1 MRNVPKMVA
10 SFNREKSMRQ
20 PNPGRHCLPAVL
32 VLAVMAIGCAA
43 GCATDKTEKLA
54 ANPGKNRDRDRDRVQ
69 AAPVQPTRQA
79 TPKAARQTEV
89 YFTDIS
95 VEKARDMIQ
104 KNRDNERFVVLDVR
118 TPREYRRGHIS
129 GAVLL
134 DIRAAAFKT
143 DLGQLERENT
153 YLVHCARGGRS
164 AKATALMKQLGFKK
178 VHHMPGGMNA
188 WQAKGFA
195 TRGK

>member
-1 MRNVPKMVA
+1 MREHNL
-10 SFNREKSMRQ
+10 RRY
-20 PNPGRHCLPAVL
+20 CLPAVL
-32 VLAVMAIGCAA
+32 VLAVTAIGCA
-43 GCATDKTEKLA
+43 TKRTETLA
-54 ANPGKNRDRDRDRVQ
+54 ADVGSGKDREQ
-69 AAPVQPTRQA
+69 AAPAQPTRKEIPTVAKQA
-79 TPKAARQTEV
+79 EV

-118 TPREYRRGHIS
+118 TPREYRQGHIP

-143 DLGQLERENT
+143 DLGRLEREST

>member
-1 MRNVPKMVA
+1 MKQHDLR
-10 SFNREKSMRQ
+10 
-20 PNPGRHCLPAVL
+20 RHWLPAVL
-32 VLAVMAIGCAA
+32 VLAVTAI
-43 GCATDKTEKLA
+43 GCATDKTEKLS
-54 ANPGKNRDRDRDRVQ
+54 ANAGSGRDREQ
-69 AAPVQPTRQA
+69 AVPIQPTRKA
-79 TPKAARQTEV
+79 EPKAAKQAEV

-95 VEKARDMIQ
+95 VEKARELIEQ
-104 KNRDNERFVVLDVR
+104 NRNNERFVVLDVR
-118 TPREYRRGHIS
+118 TPREYRRGHIP

-143 DLGQLERENT
+143 DLGRLEREAT

-164 AKATALMKQLGFKK
+164 ATATALMKQLGFKK

-195 TRGK
+195 TGGE

>member
-1 MRNVPKMVA
+1 
-10 SFNREKSMRQ
+10 MRQ
-20 PNPGRHCLPAVL
+20 HNLRRHWLPAVW
-32 VLAVMAIGCAA
+32 VLASVTAIGCATKRAETLTANA
-43 GCATDKTEKLA
+43 GK
-54 ANPGKNRDRDRDRVQ
+54 DRDRDQEQ
-69 AAPVQPTRQA
+69 AAPVEPTRKA
-79 TPKAARQTEV
+79 KPKAAQQVEV

-118 TPREYRRGHIS
+118 TPREYRQGHIP

-143 DLGQLERENT
+143 DLGRLERENT

-164 AKATALMKQLGFKK
+164 AKAIALMKQLGFKK

-188 WQAKGFA
+188 WQAQGFA